1 MKKSRAVTALVLVVA
16 LVLSLAAGFLLRG
29 PYTFA
34 LNLSPADV
42 TVERIAGRDALV
54 IDHPDFSPT
63 GFDSFF
69 SASFDITFDDN
80 DNYIDI
86 REVAVLVGPFS
97 QLPEHLQP
105 VIIRNGVGSGLLP
118 YKVRYWDGEKFVI
131 LGKLR
136 VERVGNGNEDR
147 FSWVPENSHP
157 TEQTGAQRDTTTNQ
171 AKKTAPQTDSPSNAS
186 GLPPS
191 HGSPSK

>member
-1 MKKSRAVTALVLVVA
+1 MKMSRVVTVSVLAVAF
-16 LVLSLAAGFLLRG
+16 VLSLAAGFWLRG
-29 PYTFA
+29 PYTLA

-42 TVERIAGRDALV
+42 TVERIAGCDALV
-54 IDHPDFSPT
+54 IDHPEFNPT

-69 SASFDITFDDN
+69 SAFFDITFDDN

-97 QLPEHLQP
+97 HLPEHLQP

-136 VERVGNGNEDR
+136 VEQVGNGNEDR
-147 FSWVPENSHP
+147 FSWVPENSQP
-157 TEQTGAQRDTTTNQ
+157 TKTDKSQTREQR
-171 AKKTAPQTDSPSNAS
+171 
-186 GLPPS
+186 
-191 HGSPSK
+191 